1 MTRRTLTVSLSLVG
15 VAASALW
22 LAYAWVRFLGAAFPE
37 RGVVITLPI
46 NGSVQFEN
54 GVLHSVSGPV
64 RLLDYGGWWAGA
76 FGGPFLLIVVMAV
89 YGCLAAGRGGS
100 QRGG

>member
-1 MTRRTLTVSLSLVG
+1 MQRRAWAVVLSV
-15 VAASALW
+15 VVVASALW
-22 LAYAWVRFLGAAFPE
+22 LASSWVRFLGAAFPG

-46 NGSVQFEN
+46 EGSLRFEN
-54 GVLHSVSGPV
+54 GVLRDASGPV
-64 RLLDYGGWWAGA
+64 RLIDYSGWWAGA
-76 FGGPFLLIVVMAV
+76 FGGPFLVIVAMAL